1 MPAQIKDLQ
10 RERDALQTQISV
22 IDLDTIQ
29 VQIDQAKVELAQCK
43 SALALHPT
51 PEHTELMQTVSRLE
65 NLLSSEK
72 SKLRN
77 LTRQIQ
83 PLALM
88 LSAPAKLQAA
98 KDDLSVLHSR
108 AAEANTQVASA
119 EATTRALAASMAD
132 AEAHHAAHIE
142 HAAKEVLSAAKQGI
156 AIAPAPVDRGH
167 VDSLQAALAMAETE
181 LATAETELAVSLA
194 AVQSGEREVTQ
205 ATIDAAGLRFELQ
218 TRDFVDAVTAFEY
231 IGGSFDAGDL
241 SERVLIS
248 QQNAAGLREMWAE
261 ENAEH

>member
-1 MPAQIKDLQ
+1 MPAQIKDLA
-10 RERDALQTQISV
+10 RELDALQSQISV

-29 VQIDQAKVELAQCK
+29 VQIDQAKADLTACK
-43 SALALHPT
+43 STLTLHHSQ
-51 PEHTELMQTVSRLE
+51 EEVSLRQELSRLE

-119 EATTRALAASMAD
+119 EATTRALAGLLAD
-132 AEAHHAAHIE
+132 AEAHYAGQLE
-142 HAAKEVLSAAKQGI
+142 YAAKEVLSAAKQGI
-156 AIAPAPVDRGH
+156 AIASTPIDRGH

-181 LATAETELAVSLA
+181 LATAETELAESLT
-194 AVQSGEREVTQ
+194 AVQSSEREVTQ

-218 TRDFVDAVTAFEY
+218 TRDFVDAVCAFESL
-231 IGGSFDAGDL
+231 GGVFDAGDL
-241 SERVLIS
+241 SDRCAVA

>member
-72 SKLRN
+72 SKLRD

-88 LSAPAKLQAA
+88 LSAPERLRAA
-98 KDDLSVLHSR
+98 KDDLSVLQSR
-108 AAEANTQVASA
+108 AIEANTQVASA
-119 EATTRALAASMAD
+119 EATKRALAGLLAD
-132 AEAHHAAHIE
+132 AEAHYAGQLE
-142 HAAKEVLSAAKQGI
+142 HAATAVLAAAKQGQ
-156 AIAPAPVDRGH
+156 AIEPTTTDRGQ
-167 VDSLQAALAMAETE
+167 VTALESALQMAEAE
-181 LATAETELAVSLA
+181 LENAQTRHAESLA
-194 AVQSGEREVTQ
+194 AVQSSEREVTQ
-205 ATIDAAGLRFELQ
+205 ATIDAAAMRFELQ

-231 IGGSFDAGDL
+231 IGGIFDAGDL
-241 SERVLIS
+241 TERVLIA
-248 QQNAAGLREMWAE
+248 QQIAGGLIEMRAE
-261 ENAEH
+261 SNAEH